1 MAEQVAVLAGGCFW
15 CTEAVFLDVVGVK
28 SVESGYTGGTVANPT
43 YKQVCGGDTG
53 HAEAIRITFDPEQL
67 SYDDLLDIFF
77 ATHDP
82 TQLNRQGN
90 DVGTQYRSAIFP
102 LDDEQER
109 EARAAIERANADNG
123 GRVVTTIEPLGEWYP
138 AEDYHQ
144 DYWAGEGQRNP
155 YCLAVIPP
163 KLQKLRKSFQ
173 ARAKSAGGDAPKRLA
188 ARRRRSL
195 IAAPRPSSGT
205 GATAMRGLARRI
217 GAGGAGRTGAPRLR
231 RDRPTR

>member
-1 MAEQVAVLAGGCFW
+1 MAEQVAILAGGCFW

-28 SVESGYTGGTVANPT
+28 SVESGYIGGTTDNPT
-43 YKQVCGGDTG
+43 YKQVCGGGTG

-102 LDDEQER
+102 LDAEQEGK
-109 EARAAIERANADNG
+109 ARAAIERANTDQG
-123 GRVVTTIEPLGEWYP
+123 GRIVTTIEPAARWWP
-138 AEDYHQ
+138 AENYHQ
-144 DYWAGEGQRNP
+144 DYWAQEGQRNP
-155 YCLAVIPP
+155 YCLATIPP

-173 ARAKSAGGDAPKRLA
+173 ARVKSAGAPA
-188 ARRRRSL
+188 
-195 IAAPRPSSGT
+195 
-205 GATAMRGLARRI
+205 
-217 GAGGAGRTGAPRLR
+217 
-231 RDRPTR
+231 